1 MYKEMFCRNGCED
14 LIIRENYVITGSLY
28 DEAVSYARKARAFT
42 SNRHDFHPGGLSNK
56 EKKMFEGKLGE
67 KAIKL
72 LLTDSHISFIED
84 TSSYD
89 ERDEFDFL
97 LVNENEQ
104 LKVDVKTRTEDFHIR
119 TLEMVEQAET
129 HPKDICIS
137 VRLFR
142 ESNTVVILG
151 WFSYKDM
158 IRKGR
163 IENQGYLDNY
173 VMYDSDLR
181 PILDLEKYVL
191 TRFKKEK

>member
-1 MYKEMFCRNGCED
+1 MFCRNGCED

-72 LLTDSHISFIED
+72 LFSDNHISFIED

-129 HPKDICIS
+129 HPKDIYIS

-142 ESNTVVILG
+142 ERNTVVILG